1 MITAVFLASGHAKR
15 FGEDK
20 LLYPV
25 DGVPMAE
32 RAFRTLPPEIEGVV
46 VTRSEAV
53 AALAR
58 GHANLRAV
66 MNPDQTD
73 DQAVTIRL
81 GCEAVPETADGVMF
95 FVCDQPYL
103 RRESVEKLCRAFE
116 NEPDKCFALSYAG
129 AAGNPCVFPRRFMA
143 ALKNLPPDTGGK
155 HVLRT
160 FGESAVLC
168 EVLSPEELRD
178 LDEKPQHQG
187 SENL

>member
-129 AAGNPCVFPRRFMA
+129 AAGNPCVFPRRLLEE
-143 ALKNLPPDTGGK
+143 LKALPPDMGGK
-155 HVLRT
+155 YLLRAR
-160 FGESAVLC
+160 GETVGLC
-168 EVLSPEELRD
+168 EVFSPEELRD
-178 LDEKPQHQG
+178 LDVRPQRRG
-187 SENL
+187 NKNS